1 MSDRR
6 RTPPPEPTEVAQLAG
21 RLHEM
26 ADRIDVA
33 TVAEFAKPDVF
44 AAGQRCADVLDDM
57 LTAAGHERRR
67 QGMTP

>member
-1 MSDRR
+1 MGEPR
-6 RTPPPEPTEVAQLAG
+6 RTQQPSPTEVAQLAG

-33 TVAEFAKPDVF
+33 TVAEFATGDVY

-57 LTAAGHERRR
+57 LTAAGHQRHRE
-67 QGMTP
+67 MTR